1 MMHTFIGV
9 AITGRFPLIASSV
22 ASRASARACDLLA
35 ADDCHA
41 RPFLRFGLRAAAGN
55 GKTISSVFILSSSL
69 PAPQCDAGIH
79 LVFLR
84 WRQCGLL
91 ISRIAASAFVWVV
104 YSASAILLML
114 PIMRQGNAKSV
125 GPLRF
130 LPTLKNIGVAA
141 LGLPVSFSVSR

>member
-9 AITGRFPLIASSV
+9 AITGRFPLSASSV

-55 GKTISSVFILSSSL
+55 GNVIVKSLILSSSL

-114 PIMRQGNAKSV
+114 PIMRQGRENPAA
-125 GPLRF
+125 PLRF

-141 LGLPVSFSVSR
+141 VGLPVARSLS